1 MKETYFGK
9 TLGEDN
15 IMGVLFE
22 DSKKDVMVELARYI
36 INYVVEASRRKGTFN
51 AWEVNVLK
59 GHTRAIRRLYHV
71 K

>member
-1 MKETYFGK
+1 
-9 TLGEDN
+9 
-15 IMGVLFE
+15 MGVLFE